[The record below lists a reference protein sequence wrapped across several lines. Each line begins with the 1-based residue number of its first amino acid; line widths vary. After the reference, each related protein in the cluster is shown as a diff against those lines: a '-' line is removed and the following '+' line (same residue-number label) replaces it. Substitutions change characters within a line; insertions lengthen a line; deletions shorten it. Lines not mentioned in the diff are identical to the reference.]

1 MNISLIE
8 KDLWEAADDLRAN
21 SKLTATEY
29 AQPILGIIF
38 LSHATSRF
46 YSLKKELLQDSQVA
60 SYQKLVDLKHMTSDD
75 FEKQLEIA
83 FKAKSALYL
92 NPEQRFDYLANLST
106 GHNLGAEL
114 DAIMESI
121 ETQNP
126 ILKGVL
132 PKTYQHF
139 EEDLL
144 ERVVRIFN
152 RDTLLNAE
160 GDVFGKIYEYF
171 LNKFA
176 QSGAQEGGEF
186 FTPPSLVRTIVNFIE
201 PDHGLVI
208 DPAVGSAGMFIQT
221 THFQEQNNTHNP
233 IQFVGQE
240 KTENNQKLAIMNMV
254 LHGLDASNIVE
265 GNSFYSALPDYIGQ
279 CDFVMANPPFNVDAV
294 DASKCKNEVYAVP
307 QQEEGQPEPTALEIA
322 QAAIAEKKRLPFGL
336 PGVTSKS
343 GGKRN
348 DGNDAKN
355 EQVSNA
361 NSLWI
366 QYFYSYLNETG
377 RAGFVMPSSASDA
390 GGRDK
395 EIRQKLVETGHVDI
409 MVSIGPKFFYTR
421 SLPCALWFFDKSKP
435 ESRKDKVLM
444 LDARNV
450 FTVVSAKSHIF
461 SESQLEALNAIV
473 WLYREEHDKYQ
484 NLLRRYINSMLET
497 IEQMP
502 VVYKD
507 YLRSS
512 KSVVDYVA
520 KFATTTSIDVLNK
533 LSKKEQE
540 SEDKPTP
547 ITAEQLVSL
556 KSSALKAQQSLASE
570 LDENAKITLLE
581 ALPSVADL
589 RQQLEDAQDHAS
601 IITVFNALQ
610 NVLVQTQGVF
620 NQLSATKAEALGLVA
635 QAESLY
641 AKKDK
646 KQWANK
652 DIAALLNGLNSSA
665 EGEPE
670 TVQDQVQT
678 LEKTLADRIA
688 DVTWLNERFPEGVYA
703 DVAGLCK
710 LASQE
715 YIKNQD
721 YSLTAGRYVGVEE
734 TVFDTADFKETI
746 KVSKQELELLSEKLN
761 NNLEA
766 IFSDLDG
773 LLKLCK

>member
-46 YSLKKELLQDSQVA
+46 YTIKKELLAQPQMA
-60 SYQKLVDLKHMTSDD
+60 AYQKLVDENKMPAEA
-75 FEKQLEIA
+75 FEKQLETA
-83 FKAKSALYL
+83 FKARSALYL
-92 NPEQRFDYLANLST
+92 NPEQRFDYLANLPAD
-106 GHNLGAEL
+106 HNLGVEL
-114 DAIMESI
+114 NAIMESI

-132 PKTYQHF
+132 PQTYQSF

-144 ERVVRIFN
+144 ERVIRIFN

-201 PDHGLVI
+201 PDHGLVL

-221 THFQEQNNTHNP
+221 THFQEQHDTHNSM
-233 IQFVGQE
+233 QFVGQE

-254 LHGLDASNIVE
+254 LHGLDASNITE

-294 DASKCKNEVYAVP
+294 DASKCKSDVYTV
-307 QQEEGQPEPTALEIA
+307 QQHPGQPEPTALEIA
-322 QAAIAEKKRLPFGL
+322 KAAIAEKKRLPFGL

-343 GGKRN
+343 GGKRG

-450 FTVVSAKSHIF
+450 HTVVSAKSHIF

-484 NLLRRYINSMLET
+484 NLLRGYLNTMIDT

-502 VVYKD
+502 NSYID
-507 YLRSS
+507 YL
-512 KSVVDYVA
+512 KSAKAVVDYVA
-520 KFATTTSIDVLNK
+520 NFVQHTSIDVLNK
-533 LSKKEQE
+533 LTKKEQE
-540 SEDKPTP
+540 AEDKPTP
-547 ITAEQLVSL
+547 ITAEQLV
-556 KSSALKAQQSLASE
+556 KFKADVLNRHKTLVSE
-570 LDENAKITLLE
+570 LEEGATIE
-581 ALPSVADL
+581 ALESLPQVSLL
-589 RQQLEDAQDHAS
+589 RSQLEVAQNHTS
-601 IITVFNALQ
+601 IIAVFNTLQ
-610 NVLVQTQGVF
+610 NSLDKTQAVF
-620 NQLSATKAEALGLVA
+620 DKLSRVKSEAVA
-635 QAESLY
+635 FVTQAENLY

-646 KQWANK
+646 KCWANK
-652 DIAALLNGLNSSA
+652 DVTALLNGLNISL
-665 EGEPE
+665 EGESE
-670 TVQDQVQT
+670 TVQDQVLN
-678 LEKTLADRIA
+678 LEKTLVDRIA
-688 DVTWLNERFPEGVYA
+688 GLIWLNERFPEGVYA

-715 YIKNQD
+715 DIKAQD
-721 YSLTAGRYVGVEE
+721 YSLTAGRYVGVAKSNESLE
-734 TVFDTADFKETI
+734 DFKI
-746 KVSKQELELLSEKLN
+746 KVESLHNDLQELFIKNKQLEQHILQSVGELFK
-761 NNLEA
+761 
-766 IFSDLDG
+766 
-773 LLKLCK
+773 

>member
-46 YSLKKELLQDSQVA
+46 YSLKTELLQDHQMA
-60 SYQKLVDLKHMTSDD
+60 SYQKLVDENKMPVEA

-83 FKAKSALYL
+83 FKARSALYL
-92 NPEQRFDYLANLST
+92 NPEQRFDYLASLPT
-106 GHNLGAEL
+106 DHNLGAEL
-114 DAIMESI
+114 DTIMESI
-121 ETQNP
+121 ETQNS

-160 GDVFGKIYEYF
+160 GDIFGKIYEYF

-186 FTPPSLVRTIVNFIE
+186 FTPPSLVRTIVNFIA

-240 KTENNQKLAIMNMV
+240 KTGNNQKLAIMNMV
-254 LHGLDASNIVE
+254 VHGLDASNIVG

-294 DASKCKNEVYAVP
+294 DASKCKTDVYIVP
-307 QQEEGQPEPTALEIA
+307 QLEEGKPDPTALEIA
-322 QAAIAEKKRLPFGL
+322 QAAITQKKRLPFGL

-343 GGKRN
+343 GSKRN

-435 ESRKDKVLM
+435 EIRKDKVLM

-450 FTVVSAKSHIF
+450 FTVVSAKSHVF

-484 NLLRRYINSMLET
+484 NLLRRYIKNMLAT
-497 IEQMP
+497 IQQIP
-502 VVYKD
+502 TVYKD
-507 YLRSS
+507 YLSSS
-512 KSVVDYVA
+512 KTVVDYVA
-520 KFATTTSIDVLNK
+520 QFATNTSIDVLNK

-540 SEDKPTP
+540 SEDKLTP
-547 ITAEQLVSL
+547 VTAEQLASL
-556 KSSALKAQQSLASE
+556 KAFALKAQQDLALE
-570 LDENAKITLLE
+570 LAENTKIALLE

-589 RQQLEDAQDHAS
+589 HQQLKNAQDHTA
-601 IITVFNALQ
+601 IIAVFTSLQKALH
-610 NVLVQTQGVF
+610 QTQAVF
-620 NQLSATKAEALGLVA
+620 DRLSTIKSEALALVT

-652 DIAALLNGLNSSA
+652 DIAALFNDLNTSA
-665 EGEPE
+665 EGKSE
-670 TVQDQVQT
+670 TVQDKVQV
-678 LEKTLADRIA
+678 LEKTLANRTA
-688 DVTWLNERFPEGVYA
+688 DMTWLNERFPEGVYA

-715 YIKNQD
+715 DIKDQD
-721 YSLTAGRYVGVEE
+721 YSLTAGRYVGIEQNSINTKDFHEFLRSALANLEE
-734 TVFDTADFKETI
+734 LANKSKLLESSIQNNI
-746 KVSKQELELLSEKLN
+746 KELL
-761 NNLEA
+761 A
-766 IFSDLDG
+766 
-773 LLKLCK
+773 

>member
-1 MNISLIE
+1 M
-8 KDLWEAADDLRAN
+8 
-21 SKLTATEY
+21 
-29 AQPILGIIF
+29 
-38 LSHATSRF
+38 
-46 YSLKKELLQDSQVA
+46 
-60 SYQKLVDLKHMTSDD
+60 
-75 FEKQLEIA
+75 
-83 FKAKSALYL
+83 
-92 NPEQRFDYLANLST
+92 
-106 GHNLGAEL
+106 
-114 DAIMESI
+114 
-121 ETQNP
+121 
-126 ILKGVL
+126 
-132 PKTYQHF
+132 
-139 EEDLL
+139 
-144 ERVVRIFN
+144 
-152 RDTLLNAE
+152 
-160 GDVFGKIYEYF
+160 
-171 LNKFA
+171 
-176 QSGAQEGGEF
+176 
-186 FTPPSLVRTIVNFIE
+186 
-201 PDHGLVI
+201 I

-233 IQFVGQE
+233 MQFVGQE

-254 LHGLDASNIVE
+254 VHGLDASNIVE

-294 DASKCKNEVYAVP
+294 DASKCKNDVYVVP
-307 QQEEGQPEPTALEIA
+307 QQEEGKPEPTALEIA
-322 QAAIAEKKRLPFGL
+322 QAAIAQKKRLPFGL

-473 WLYREEHDKYQ
+473 WLYREEHGKYH
-484 NLLRRYINSMLET
+484 NLLRRYINNMLET

-502 VVYKD
+502 AVYKD
-507 YLRSS
+507 YLSSS
-512 KSVVDYVA
+512 KTVVDYVA
-520 KFATTTSIDVLNK
+520 KFATNTSIDVLNK

-547 ITAEQLVSL
+547 ITAEQLASL
-556 KSSALKAQQSLASE
+556 KTSALKAQQGLALE
-570 LDENAKITLLE
+570 LAENAKIALLE

-589 RQQLEDAQDHAS
+589 GQQLEDAQDHAS

-610 NVLVQTQGVF
+610 NALDQTQAVF
-620 NQLSATKAEALGLVA
+620 DRLSATKSEALALVA

-652 DIAALLNGLNSSA
+652 DIAALLNALNASA

-670 TVQDQVQT
+670 TVQDQVQA

-710 LASQE
+710 LASQDE
-715 YIKNQD
+715 IKEQD
-721 YSLTAGRYVGVEE
+721 YSLTAGRYVGIEQSAIN
-734 TVFDTADFKETI
+734 TKDFNEFLNSSL
-746 KVSKQELELLSEKLN
+746 VCLEDLSKKSELLESRIQNSIKE
-761 NNLEA
+761 
-766 IFSDLDG
+766 
-773 LLKLCK
+773 LLA

>member
-46 YSLKKELLQDSQVA
+46 YSLKKELLLDHRMA
-60 SYQKLVDLKHMTSDD
+60 SYQKLVDENKMPIEA

-83 FKAKSALYL
+83 FKARSALYL
-92 NPEQRFDYLANLST
+92 NPEQRFDYLANLPT
-106 GHNLGAEL
+106 GHNLGAAL

-233 IQFVGQE
+233 MQFVGQE

-254 LHGLDASNIVE
+254 VHGLDASNIAE
-265 GNSFYSALPDYIGQ
+265 GNSFYSALHDYIGQ

-294 DASKCKNEVYAVP
+294 DASKCKNDVYVVP
-307 QQEEGQPEPTALEIA
+307 EQEEGKPEPTALEIA
-322 QAAIAEKKRLPFGL
+322 QAAIAQKKRLPFGL

-366 QYFYSYLNETG
+366 QYFYSYLNESG

-435 ESRKDKVLM
+435 EGRKDKVLM

-450 FTVVSAKSHIF
+450 FTMVSAKSHIF

-484 NLLRRYINSMLET
+484 NLLRRYIKNMLET
-497 IEQMP
+497 IKQML

-507 YLRSS
+507 YLSSS
-512 KSVVDYVA
+512 KTIVDYVA
-520 KFATTTSIDVLNK
+520 KFATNTSIDVLNK

-547 ITAEQLVSL
+547 ITAEQLASL
-556 KSSALKAQQSLASE
+556 KASALKVQQVLASE
-570 LDENAKITLLE
+570 LAEDAKIVLLE
-581 ALPSVADL
+581 ELPSVAEL
-589 RQQLEDAQDHAS
+589 RQKLEDAQDHAS

-610 NVLVQTQGVF
+610 NALSQTQAVF
-620 NQLSATKAEALGLVA
+620 DQLSSTKAEALGLVA
-635 QAESLY
+635 LAESLY

-652 DIAALLNGLNSSA
+652 DIAALLNGLNASA

-678 LEKTLADRIA
+678 LQKTLADRIA

-710 LASQE
+710 LASQDE
-715 YIKNQD
+715 IKEQD
-721 YSLTAGRYVGVEE
+721 YSLTAGRYVGVAKNNESLE
-734 TVFDTADFKETI
+734 DFKA
-746 KVSKQELELLSEKLN
+746 KVEGLNTELQELFAKN
-761 NNLEA
+761 KQLEQHVLYSVGA
-766 IFSDLDG
+766 LFQ
-773 LLKLCK
+773 

>member
-1 MNISLIE
+1 MSCTEE

-60 SYQKLVDLKHMTSDD
+60 SYQKLVDEHKMPAEA

-83 FKAKSALYL
+83 FKARSALYL
-92 NPEQRFDYLANLST
+92 NPEQRFDYLANLPT

-144 ERVVRIFN
+144 ERVFRIFN

-233 IQFVGQE
+233 MQFVGQE

-484 NLLRRYINSMLET
+484 NLLRCYINNMLET

-507 YLRSS
+507 YLSSS
-512 KSVVDYVA
+512 KTVVDYVA
-520 KFATTTSIDVLNK
+520 KFATNTSLNILNK

-540 SEDKPTP
+540 FEDKPMP
-547 ITAEQLVSL
+547 VTAEQLASL
-556 KSSALKAQQSLASE
+556 KASALKMQKGLALESA
-570 LDENAKITLLE
+570 ENPKITLLE
-581 ALPSVADL
+581 ALPCVADL
-589 RQQLEDAQDHAS
+589 RQKLEDAQDHAA
-601 IITVFNALQ
+601 IMAVFMSFQ
-610 NVLVQTQGVF
+610 NTLGQTQAVF
-620 NQLSATKAEALGLVA
+620 DQLSATKSEALALVA

-652 DIAALLNGLNSSA
+652 EITALLNSLNTSA

-670 TVQDQVQT
+670 TVQDKVQV

-688 DVTWLNERFPEGVYA
+688 DITWLNERFPEGVYA

-710 LASQE
+710 LVSQE
-715 YIKNQD
+715 DIKDQD
-721 YSLTAGRYVGVEE
+721 YSLTPGRYVGIEE
-734 TVFDTADFKETI
+734 NNGEDGFCLDSVLSETI
-746 KVSKQELELLSEKLN
+746 NSLKALISVNEKNQKSLFAMLEKLQ
-761 NNLEA
+761 
-766 IFSDLDG
+766 
-773 LLKLCK
+773 

>member
-1 MNISLIE
+1 M
-8 KDLWEAADDLRAN
+8 
-21 SKLTATEY
+21 
-29 AQPILGIIF
+29 
-38 LSHATSRF
+38 
-46 YSLKKELLQDSQVA
+46 
-60 SYQKLVDLKHMTSDD
+60 
-75 FEKQLEIA
+75 
-83 FKAKSALYL
+83 
-92 NPEQRFDYLANLST
+92 
-106 GHNLGAEL
+106 
-114 DAIMESI
+114 
-121 ETQNP
+121 
-126 ILKGVL
+126 
-132 PKTYQHF
+132 
-139 EEDLL
+139 
-144 ERVVRIFN
+144 
-152 RDTLLNAE
+152 
-160 GDVFGKIYEYF
+160 
-171 LNKFA
+171 
-176 QSGAQEGGEF
+176 
-186 FTPPSLVRTIVNFIE
+186 
-201 PDHGLVI
+201 
-208 DPAVGSAGMFIQT
+208 
-221 THFQEQNNTHNP
+221 
-233 IQFVGQE
+233 
-240 KTENNQKLAIMNMV
+240 
-254 LHGLDASNIVE
+254 
-265 GNSFYSALPDYIGQ
+265 
-279 CDFVMANPPFNVDAV
+279 DAV
-294 DASKCKNEVYAVP
+294 DASKCKNDVYVVP
-307 QQEEGQPEPTALEIA
+307 QQEEGKPKRTVLEIA

-355 EQVSNA
+355 EQISNA

-366 QYFYSYLNETG
+366 QYFYSYLNESG

-484 NLLRRYINSMLET
+484 NLLRRYITNMLET

-507 YLRSS
+507 YLSSS
-512 KSVVDYVA
+512 KTVVDYVA
-520 KFATTTSIDVLNK
+520 KFATNTSIDVLNK

-540 SEDKPTP
+540 SEYKPTP
-547 ITAEQLVSL
+547 IIAEQLASL
-556 KSSALKAQQSLASE
+556 KASALKVQQGLASE
-570 LDENAKITLLE
+570 LAENAKIALLE
-581 ALPSVADL
+581 ALPSAADL

-610 NVLVQTQGVF
+610 NALSQTQAVF
-620 NQLSATKAEALGLVA
+620 DQLSATKSEALALVA

-641 AKKDK
+641 AKNDK
-646 KQWANK
+646 KHWGKNK
-652 DIAALLNGLNSSA
+652 DIAALLNGLNTSA

-678 LEKTLADRIA
+678 LEKALADRIT

-715 YIKNQD
+715 DIKDQD
-721 YSLTAGRYVGVEE
+721 YSLTPGRYVGVEE
-734 TVFDTADFKETI
+734 INSVNENVAEQ
-746 KVSKQELELLSEKLN
+746 VLGLLAEIDKLN
-761 NNLEA
+761 DVSQLLHNKLALNLKEL
-766 IFSDLDG
+766 F
-773 LLKLCK
+773 

>member
-46 YSLKKELLQDSQVA
+46 YSLKKELLQDHQMA
-60 SYQKLVDLKHMTSDD
+60 SYQKLVDENKMPAEA

-83 FKAKSALYL
+83 FKARSALYL
-92 NPEQRFDYLANLST
+92 NAEQRFDYLANLPT

-233 IQFVGQE
+233 MQFVGQE

-254 LHGLDASNIVE
+254 VHGLDASNIVE
-265 GNSFYSALPDYIGQ
+265 GNSFYSALHDYIGQ

-294 DASKCKNEVYAVP
+294 DASKCKNDVYVVP
-307 QQEEGQPEPTALEIA
+307 QQEEGKPEPTALEIA
-322 QAAIAEKKRLPFGL
+322 QAAIAQKKRLPFGL

-484 NLLRRYINSMLET
+484 NLLRRYINNMLET

-507 YLRSS
+507 YLSSS
-512 KSVVDYVA
+512 KTIVDYVA
-520 KFATTTSIDVLNK
+520 KFATNTSIDVLNK
-533 LSKKEQE
+533 LSKKEQD
-540 SEDKPTP
+540 SEDKPTL
-547 ITAEQLVSL
+547 ITAEQLASL
-556 KSSALKAQQSLASE
+556 KTSALKAQQGLALE
-570 LDENAKITLLE
+570 LAENAKIALLE
-581 ALPSVADL
+581 ALPSIDDL
-589 RQQLEDAQDHAS
+589 RQQLEDAQDHAA
-601 IITVFNALQ
+601 IIAVFTSLQ
-610 NVLVQTQGVF
+610 NALVQTQAVF
-620 NQLSATKAEALGLVA
+620 DRLSATKSEALALVA

-652 DIAALLNGLNSSA
+652 DIAALLNSLNTSA

-670 TVQDQVQT
+670 TVQDQVQV

-688 DVTWLNERFPEGVYA
+688 DINWLNDRFPEGVYA

-710 LASQE
+710 LALQDE
-715 YIKNQD
+715 IKEQD
-721 YSLTAGRYVGVEE
+721 YSLTAGRYVGIEQSSIN
-734 TVFDTADFKETI
+734 TKDFNEFLNSTL
-746 KVSKQELELLSEKLN
+746 VCLENLSKKSELLESRIQNSIKE
-761 NNLEA
+761 
-766 IFSDLDG
+766 
-773 LLKLCK
+773 LLV

>member
-46 YSLKKELLQDSQVA
+46 YSLKTELLQDHQMA
-60 SYQKLVDLKHMTSDD
+60 SYQKLVDENKMPVEA

-83 FKAKSALYL
+83 FKARSALYL
-92 NPEQRFDYLANLST
+92 NPEQRFDYLASLPT
-106 GHNLGAEL
+106 DHNLGAEL
-114 DAIMESI
+114 DTIMESI
-121 ETQNP
+121 ETQNS

-160 GDVFGKIYEYF
+160 GDIFGKIYEYF

-186 FTPPSLVRTIVNFIE
+186 FTPPSLVRTIVNFIA

-240 KTENNQKLAIMNMV
+240 KTGNNQKLAIMNMV
-254 LHGLDASNIVE
+254 VHGLDASNIVG

-294 DASKCKNEVYAVP
+294 DASKCKTDVYIVP
-307 QQEEGQPEPTALEIA
+307 QLEEGKPDPTALEIA
-322 QAAIAEKKRLPFGL
+322 QAAITQKKRLPFGL

-343 GGKRN
+343 GSKRN

-435 ESRKDKVLM
+435 EIRKDKVLM

-450 FTVVSAKSHIF
+450 FTVVSAKSHVF

-484 NLLRRYINSMLET
+484 NLLRRYIKNMLAT
-497 IEQMP
+497 IEQIP
-502 VVYKD
+502 TVYKD
-507 YLRSS
+507 YLSSS
-512 KSVVDYVA
+512 KTVVDYVA
-520 KFATTTSIDVLNK
+520 QFATNTSIDVLNK

-540 SEDKPTP
+540 SEDKLTP
-547 ITAEQLVSL
+547 VTAEQLASL
-556 KSSALKAQQSLASE
+556 KAFALKAQQDLALE
-570 LDENAKITLLE
+570 LAENTKIALLE

-589 RQQLEDAQDHAS
+589 HQQLKNAQDHTA
-601 IITVFNALQ
+601 IIAVFTSLQKALH
-610 NVLVQTQGVF
+610 QTQAVF
-620 NQLSATKAEALGLVA
+620 DRLSTIKSEALALVT

-652 DIAALLNGLNSSA
+652 DIAALFNDLNTSA
-665 EGEPE
+665 EGKSE
-670 TVQDQVQT
+670 TVQDKVQV
-678 LEKTLADRIA
+678 LEKTLANRTA
-688 DVTWLNERFPEGVYA
+688 DMTWLNERFPEGVYA

-715 YIKNQD
+715 DIKDQD
-721 YSLTAGRYVGVEE
+721 YSLTAGRYVGIEQNSINTKDFHEFLRSALANLEE
-734 TVFDTADFKETI
+734 LANKSKLLESSIQNNI
-746 KVSKQELELLSEKLN
+746 KELL
-761 NNLEA
+761 A
-766 IFSDLDG
+766 
-773 LLKLCK
+773 

>member
-46 YSLKKELLQDSQVA
+46 YSLKKELLQDHQMA
-60 SYQKLVDLKHMTSDD
+60 SYQKLVDENKMPAEA

-83 FKAKSALYL
+83 FKARSALYL
-92 NPEQRFDYLANLST
+92 NPEQRFDYLANLPA
-106 GHNLGAEL
+106 GHNLGVEL
-114 DAIMESI
+114 NAIMESI

-132 PKTYQHF
+132 PQTYQSF

-144 ERVVRIFN
+144 ERVIRIFN

-201 PDHGLVI
+201 PDHGLVL

-221 THFQEQNNTHNP
+221 THFQEQHNTHNP
-233 IQFVGQE
+233 MQFVGQE

-254 LHGLDASNIVE
+254 VHGLDASNIVE
-265 GNSFYSALPDYIGQ
+265 GNSFYSALPEYIGQ
-279 CDFVMANPPFNVDAV
+279 CDFVMANPPFSVKAV
-294 DASKCKNEVYAVP
+294 DASKCKSDVYVV
-307 QQEEGQPEPTALEIA
+307 QQHPSQPKPTALEIA
-322 QAAIAEKKRLPFGL
+322 QAAVAEKKRLPFGL

-343 GGKRN
+343 GGKRG

-355 EQVSNA
+355 KQISNA

-409 MVSIGPKFFYTR
+409 MVSIGPKFFYTL

-435 ESRKDKVLM
+435 ESRNDKVLM

-450 FTVVSAKSHIF
+450 YTVVSAKSHIF

-484 NLLRRYINSMLET
+484 NLLRGYLNTMIDKV
-497 IEQMP
+497 EQMP
-502 VVYKD
+502 NVYLD
-507 YLRSS
+507 YVKSS
-512 KSVVDYVA
+512 KAVVDYVA
-520 KFATTTSIDVLNK
+520 NFAQHTSIDVLNK
-533 LSKKEQE
+533 LNKKEQE
-540 SEDKPTP
+540 ADDKPTP
-547 ITAEQLVSL
+547 ITAEQLANFKADVLNVHNSL
-556 KSSALKAQQSLASE
+556 VSE
-570 LDENAKITLLE
+570 LVKDAKIEVLE
-581 ALPSVADL
+581 ALPKVSLL
-589 RQQLEDAQDHAS
+589 RSQLEAAQDHAS
-601 IITVFNALQ
+601 MITVFNTIQ
-610 NVLVQTQGVF
+610 NNLDTTQAVF
-620 NQLSATKAEALGLVA
+620 DKLSHIKSEAMAFVA
-635 QAESLY
+635 HAESLY

-646 KQWANK
+646 KRWANK
-652 DIAALLNGLNSSA
+652 DISALLNVLNTSA

-670 TVQDQVQT
+670 TVQDQVQI
-678 LEKTLADRIA
+678 LEKTLADRKA
-688 DVTWLNERFPEGVYA
+688 DIVWLNERFPEGVYT
-703 DVAGLCK
+703 DVTGLCK

-715 YIKNQD
+715 DIKSQD
-721 YSLTAGRYVGVEE
+721 YSLTPGRYVGIEDKTFDE
-734 TVFDTADFKETI
+734 TAFQQVIES
-746 KVSKQELELLSEKLN
+746 SKHQLMALNEKLN
-761 NNLEA
+761 INLKT

-773 LLKLCK
+773 LLKLCN

>member
-1 MNISLIE
+1 
-8 KDLWEAADDLRAN
+8 
-21 SKLTATEY
+21 
-29 AQPILGIIF
+29 
-38 LSHATSRF
+38 
-46 YSLKKELLQDSQVA
+46 
-60 SYQKLVDLKHMTSDD
+60 
-75 FEKQLEIA
+75 
-83 FKAKSALYL
+83 
-92 NPEQRFDYLANLST
+92 
-106 GHNLGAEL
+106 
-114 DAIMESI
+114 
-121 ETQNP
+121 
-126 ILKGVL
+126 
-132 PKTYQHF
+132 
-139 EEDLL
+139 
-144 ERVVRIFN
+144 
-152 RDTLLNAE
+152 
-160 GDVFGKIYEYF
+160 
-171 LNKFA
+171 
-176 QSGAQEGGEF
+176 
-186 FTPPSLVRTIVNFIE
+186 
-201 PDHGLVI
+201 
-208 DPAVGSAGMFIQT
+208 
-221 THFQEQNNTHNP
+221 
-233 IQFVGQE
+233 
-240 KTENNQKLAIMNMV
+240 
-254 LHGLDASNIVE
+254 
-265 GNSFYSALPDYIGQ
+265 
-279 CDFVMANPPFNVDAV
+279 MANPPFNVDAV
-294 DASKCKNEVYAVP
+294 DASKCKNDVYVVP
-307 QQEEGQPEPTALEIA
+307 QQEEGKPEPTALEIA
-322 QAAIAEKKRLPFGL
+322 QAAIAQKKRLPFGL

-473 WLYREEHDKYQ
+473 WLYREEHGKYH
-484 NLLRRYINSMLET
+484 NLLRRYINNMLET

-502 VVYKD
+502 AVYKD
-507 YLRSS
+507 YLSSS
-512 KSVVDYVA
+512 KTVVDYVA
-520 KFATTTSIDVLNK
+520 KFATNTSIDVLNK

-547 ITAEQLVSL
+547 ITAEQLASL
-556 KSSALKAQQSLASE
+556 KTSALKAQQGLALE
-570 LDENAKITLLE
+570 LAENAKIALLE

-589 RQQLEDAQDHAS
+589 GQQLEDAQDHAS

-610 NVLVQTQGVF
+610 NALDQTQAVF
-620 NQLSATKAEALGLVA
+620 DRLSATKSEALALVA

-652 DIAALLNGLNSSA
+652 DIAALLNALNASA

-670 TVQDQVQT
+670 TVQDQVQA

-710 LASQE
+710 LASQDE
-715 YIKNQD
+715 IKEQD
-721 YSLTAGRYVGVEE
+721 YSLTAGRYVGIEQSAIN
-734 TVFDTADFKETI
+734 TKDFNEFLNSSL
-746 KVSKQELELLSEKLN
+746 VCLEDLSKKSELLESRIQNSIKE
-761 NNLEA
+761 
-766 IFSDLDG
+766 
-773 LLKLCK
+773 LLA

>member
-46 YSLKKELLQDSQVA
+46 YTIKKELLKNA
-60 SYQKLVDLKHMTSDD
+60 EMAGYQKLVELGHMESKD
-75 FEKQLEIA
+75 FENHLENA
-83 FKAKSALYL
+83 FKARSALYL
-92 NPEQRFDYLANLST
+92 NPEQRFDYLANLPA
-106 GHNLGAEL
+106 GHNLGVEL
-114 DAIMESI
+114 NAIMESI

-132 PKTYQHF
+132 PQTYQSF

-144 ERVVRIFN
+144 ERVIRIFN

-201 PDHGLVI
+201 PDHGLVL

-221 THFQEQNNTHNP
+221 THFQEQHNTHNSM
-233 IQFVGQE
+233 QFVGQE
-240 KTENNQKLAIMNMV
+240 KTGNNQKLAIMNMV
-254 LHGLDASNIVE
+254 LHGLDASNITE

-294 DASKCKNEVYAVP
+294 DASKCKSDVYTV
-307 QQEEGQPEPTALEIA
+307 QQHPGQPEPTALEIA
-322 QAAIAEKKRLPFGL
+322 KAAIAEKKRLPFGL

-343 GGKRN
+343 GGKRG

-450 FTVVSAKSHIF
+450 YTVVSAKSHIF

-484 NLLRRYINSMLET
+484 NLLGGYLNTMINT
-497 IEQMP
+497 VEQMP
-502 VVYKD
+502 NAYID
-507 YLRSS
+507 YV
-512 KSVVDYVA
+512 KSTKAVVDY
-520 KFATTTSIDVLNK
+520 FANFAQHTSIDVLNK
-533 LSKKEQE
+533 LTKKEQE
-540 SEDKPTP
+540 AEDKPTP
-547 ITAEQLVSL
+547 ITAEQLVKF
-556 KSSALKAQQSLASE
+556 KSDVLSVHKNLAAE
-570 LDENAKITLLE
+570 LVEGAKIEVLEGLPQVSQLRSQLE
-581 ALPSVADL
+581 A
-589 RQQLEDAQDHAS
+589 AQDHAS
-601 IITVFNALQ
+601 IIEVFNTLQ
-610 NVLVQTQGVF
+610 NSLDKTQAVF
-620 NQLSATKAEALGLVA
+620 DKLSSMKLEAVAFVA

-646 KQWANK
+646 KHWANK
-652 DIAALLNGLNSSA
+652 DVSALLSVLNGSA
-665 EGEPE
+665 EGEPD
-670 TVQDQVQT
+670 TVQDQVQI

-688 DVTWLNERFPEGVYA
+688 DMVWLNERFPEGVYA

-710 LASQE
+710 LASQGD
-715 YIKNQD
+715 IKEQD
-721 YSLTAGRYVGVEE
+721 YSLTPGRYVGVEE
-734 TVFDTADFKETI
+734 IDSVNENVAEE
-746 KVSKQELELLSEKLN
+746 VLGLLAEIEKLN
-761 NNLEA
+761 HASQILHNKLTLNLKE
-766 IFSDLDG
+766 LV
-773 LLKLCK
+773 

>member
-46 YSLKKELLQDSQVA
+46 YSLKKELLKDHQMA
-60 SYQKLVDLKHMTSDD
+60 SYQKLVDENKMPAEA

-83 FKAKSALYL
+83 FKARSALYL
-92 NPEQRFDYLANLST
+92 NPEQRFDYLANLPT

-126 ILKGVL
+126 VLKGIL

-221 THFQEQNNTHNP
+221 THFQEQNHTHNQM
-233 IQFVGQE
+233 QFVGQE
-240 KTENNQKLAIMNMV
+240 KTKNNQKLAIMNMV
-254 LHGLDASNIVE
+254 VHGLDASNIVE
-265 GNSFYSALPDYIGQ
+265 GNSFYSALSDYIGQ

-294 DASKCKNEVYAVP
+294 DASKCKNDVYVIP
-307 QQEEGQPEPTALEIA
+307 QHEKGKPEPKALEIV

-366 QYFYSYLNETG
+366 QYFYSYLNESG

-421 SLPCALWFFDKSKP
+421 SLPCALWFFDKSKT

-444 LDARNV
+444 LDARNI

-473 WLYREEHDKYQ
+473 WLYREEHNKYQ
-484 NLLRRYINSMLET
+484 NLLRRYINTMLET
-497 IEQMP
+497 IEQMRA
-502 VVYKD
+502 VYKD

-520 KFATTTSIDVLNK
+520 KFASNTSIDILNK

-540 SEDKPTP
+540 AEDKPTP
-547 ITAEQLVSL
+547 ITTEQLSL
-556 KSSALKAQQSLASE
+556 LKASALKAQQGLDSE
-570 LDENAKITLLE
+570 LVEEEKIALLD
-581 ALPSVADL
+581 ALPNVEKL
-589 RQQLEDAQDHAS
+589 RQKLNDAQDHAA
-601 IITVFNALQ
+601 IIVIFTTLQNTQNQTQAVFNKL
-610 NVLVQTQGVF
+610 NT
-620 NQLSATKAEALGLVA
+620 TKSEALALVA
-635 QAESLY
+635 QADSLY

-646 KQWANK
+646 KRWANK
-652 DIAALLNGLNSSA
+652 EVVALLRDLNTSA

-670 TVQDQVQT
+670 TIQDQVQC
-678 LEKTLADRIA
+678 LEKALVDCIA
-688 DVTWLNERFPEGVYA
+688 NITWLYECFPEGVYA

-715 YIKNQD
+715 DIKAQD
-721 YSLTAGRYVGVEE
+721 YSLTPGRYVGIEEISSINKNVVEE
-734 TVFDTADFKETI
+734 VLRLLVEINELNQSSQILHNKLTLNLKE
-746 KVSKQELELLSEKLN
+746 L
-761 NNLEA
+761 
-766 IFSDLDG
+766 F
-773 LLKLCK
+773 

>member
-46 YSLKKELLQDSQVA
+46 YSLKKELLQDHLMA
-60 SYQKLVDLKHMTSDD
+60 SYQKLVDENKMPAEA

-83 FKAKSALYL
+83 FKARSALYL
-92 NPEQRFDYLANLST
+92 NPEQRFDYLANLPT

-233 IQFVGQE
+233 MQFVGQE

-307 QQEEGQPEPTALEIA
+307 QQEEGKPEPTALEIA

-366 QYFYSYLNETG
+366 QYFYSYLNQTG

-484 NLLRRYINSMLET
+484 NLLRRYITNMLET

-502 VVYKD
+502 LVYKG
-507 YLRSS
+507 YLSSS
-512 KSVVDYVA
+512 KTVVDYVA
-520 KFATTTSIDVLNK
+520 KFATNTSIDVLNK

-547 ITAEQLVSL
+547 VTAEQLASL
-556 KSSALKAQQSLASE
+556 KASALKAQQDLALE
-570 LDENAKITLLE
+570 LAENAKIALLE
-581 ALPSVADL
+581 ALPSAADV
-589 RQQLEDAQDHAS
+589 RQQLEDAQDHAA
-601 IITVFNALQ
+601 IIAVFTSLQNALG
-610 NVLVQTQGVF
+610 QTQAVF
-620 NQLSATKAEALGLVA
+620 DRLSATKSEALALVA

-652 DIAALLNGLNSSA
+652 DIAVLLNGLNASA
-665 EGEPE
+665 EGQPE
-670 TVQDQVQT
+670 TVQDQVQS

-688 DVTWLNERFPEGVYA
+688 DMTWLNERFPEGVYA

-715 YIKNQD
+715 DLKDQD
-721 YSLTAGRYVGVEE
+721 YSLTPGRYVGVEE
-734 TVFDTADFKETI
+734 IQYDDDNLKEYVI
-746 KVSKQELELLSEKLN
+746 KALDELQELEMQAAKLHHKIN
-761 NNLEA
+761 T
-766 IFSDLDG
+766 S
-773 LLKLCK
+773 LKELFK

>member
-1 MNISLIE
+1 M
-8 KDLWEAADDLRAN
+8 
-21 SKLTATEY
+21 
-29 AQPILGIIF
+29 
-38 LSHATSRF
+38 
-46 YSLKKELLQDSQVA
+46 
-60 SYQKLVDLKHMTSDD
+60 
-75 FEKQLEIA
+75 
-83 FKAKSALYL
+83 
-92 NPEQRFDYLANLST
+92 
-106 GHNLGAEL
+106 GAEL

-144 ERVVRIFN
+144 ERVFRIFN

-233 IQFVGQE
+233 MQFVGQE

-484 NLLRRYINSMLET
+484 NLLRCYINNMLET

-507 YLRSS
+507 YLSSS
-512 KSVVDYVA
+512 KTVVDYVA
-520 KFATTTSIDVLNK
+520 KFATNTSLNILNK

-540 SEDKPTP
+540 FEDKPMP
-547 ITAEQLVSL
+547 VTAEQLASL
-556 KSSALKAQQSLASE
+556 KASALKMQKGLALESA
-570 LDENAKITLLE
+570 ENPKITLLE
-581 ALPSVADL
+581 ALPCVADL
-589 RQQLEDAQDHAS
+589 RQKLEDAQDHAA
-601 IITVFNALQ
+601 IMAVFMSFQ
-610 NVLVQTQGVF
+610 NTLGQTQAVF
-620 NQLSATKAEALGLVA
+620 DQLSATKSEALALVA

-652 DIAALLNGLNSSA
+652 EITALLNSLNTSA

-670 TVQDQVQT
+670 TVQDKVQV

-688 DVTWLNERFPEGVYA
+688 DITWLNERFPEGVYA

-710 LASQE
+710 LVSQE
-715 YIKNQD
+715 DIKDQD
-721 YSLTAGRYVGVEE
+721 YSLTPGRYVGIEE
-734 TVFDTADFKETI
+734 NNGEDGFCLDSVLSETI
-746 KVSKQELELLSEKLN
+746 NSLKALISVNEKNQKSLFAMLEKLQ
-761 NNLEA
+761 
-766 IFSDLDG
+766 
-773 LLKLCK
+773 

>member
-46 YSLKKELLQDSQVA
+46 YSLKKELLRDHQMA
-60 SYQKLVDLKHMTSDD
+60 SYQKLVYEKKMSAES
-75 FEKQLEIA
+75 FEKQLEIS
-83 FKAKSALYL
+83 FKARSALYL
-92 NPEQRFDYLANLST
+92 NPEQCFDYLANLPT

-114 DAIMESI
+114 DSIMESI

-126 ILKGVL
+126 VLKGIL

-139 EEDLL
+139 EEELL
-144 ERVVRIFN
+144 ERVIRIFN
-152 RDTLLNAE
+152 RDTLISAE

-233 IQFVGQE
+233 MQFVGQE

-254 LHGLDASNIVE
+254 VHGLDASNIME
-265 GNSFYSALPDYIGQ
+265 GNSFYSALPDYIGK

-294 DASKCKNEVYAVP
+294 DASKCKNDMYVVP
-307 QQEEGQPEPTALEIA
+307 QQEEGKPEPTALEIA
-322 QAAIAEKKRLPFGL
+322 QAAIAEKKRLCFGL

-395 EIRQKLVETGHVDI
+395 EIRKKLVETGHVDI

-421 SLPCALWFFDKSKP
+421 SLPCALWFFDKSKT

-473 WLYREEHDKYQ
+473 WLYREEHDKYK
-484 NLLRRYINSMLET
+484 NLLRRYISTIIET
-497 IEQMP
+497 IEQIP
-502 VVYKD
+502 TVYKD
-507 YLRSS
+507 YLSSS

-520 KFATTTSIDVLNK
+520 KFATNTSIDILNK

-540 SEDKPTP
+540 AEDKPTAI
-547 ITAEQLVSL
+547 ITEQLSL
-556 KSSALKAQQSLASE
+556 LKASALKAQQGLASE
-570 LDENAKITLLE
+570 MVENATIKLLD
-581 ALPSVADL
+581 ALPSFKDL
-589 RQQLEDAQDHAS
+589 RQKLEDAENHAD
-601 IITVFNALQ
+601 IIAVFTTLQNALR
-610 NVLVQTQGVF
+610 QTQAIF
-620 NQLSATKAEALGLVA
+620 DQLSATKSEALALVA
-635 QAESLY
+635 KAESLY

-646 KQWANK
+646 KQWVNK
-652 DIAALLNGLNSSA
+652 DINALLNVLNTSV

-670 TVQDQVQT
+670 TLQDQVHN
-678 LEKTLADRIA
+678 LEKTLTDRIA
-688 DVTWLNERFPEGVYA
+688 DITWLNERFPEGTYA

-710 LASQE
+710 LASQDD
-715 YIKNQD
+715 IKAQD
-721 YSLTAGRYVGVEE
+721 YSLTAGRYVGVAKNNVSLE
-734 TVFDTADFKETI
+734 DFKI
-746 KVSKQELELLSEKLN
+746 KVESLHTELQELFAKNKRLEQHILQSVGELFK
-761 NNLEA
+761 
-766 IFSDLDG
+766 
-773 LLKLCK
+773 

>member
-46 YSLKKELLQDSQVA
+46 YSLKKELLQDHQMA
-60 SYQKLVDLKHMTSDD
+60 SYQKLVDENKMPAEA

-83 FKAKSALYL
+83 FKARSALYL
-92 NPEQRFDYLANLST
+92 NPEQRFDYLANLPK

-221 THFQEQNNTHNP
+221 THFQEQHN
-233 IQFVGQE
+233 IHNSMQFVGQE

-294 DASKCKNEVYAVP
+294 DASKCKNDVYVVP
-307 QQEEGQPEPTALEIA
+307 QQEEGKPKRTVLEIA

-355 EQVSNA
+355 EQISNA

-366 QYFYSYLNETG
+366 QYFYSYLNESG

-473 WLYREEHDKYQ
+473 WLYRDSVHDKFHRTLILSGFC
-484 NLLRRYINSMLET
+484 LLKI
-497 IEQMP
+497 
-502 VVYKD
+502 
-507 YLRSS
+507 
-512 KSVVDYVA
+512 
-520 KFATTTSIDVLNK
+520 
-533 LSKKEQE
+533 
-540 SEDKPTP
+540 
-547 ITAEQLVSL
+547 
-556 KSSALKAQQSLASE
+556 
-570 LDENAKITLLE
+570 AKI
-581 ALPSVADL
+581 S
-589 RQQLEDAQDHAS
+589 
-601 IITVFNALQ
+601 
-610 NVLVQTQGVF
+610 
-620 NQLSATKAEALGLVA
+620 
-635 QAESLY
+635 
-641 AKKDK
+641 
-646 KQWANK
+646 
-652 DIAALLNGLNSSA
+652 LNSSF
-665 EGEPE
+665 
-670 TVQDQVQT
+670 
-678 LEKTLADRIA
+678 
-688 DVTWLNERFPEGVYA
+688 FP
-703 DVAGLCK
+703 K
-710 LASQE
+710 P
-715 YIKNQD
+715 IK
-721 YSLTAGRYVGVEE
+721 R
-734 TVFDTADFKETI
+734 
-746 KVSKQELELLSEKLN
+746 
-761 NNLEA
+761 
-766 IFSDLDG
+766 
-773 LLKLCK
+773 

>member
-46 YSLKKELLQDSQVA
+46 YSLKKELLQDHQMA
-60 SYQKLVDLKHMTSDD
+60 SYQKLVDENKMPAEA

-83 FKAKSALYL
+83 FKARSALYL
-92 NPEQRFDYLANLST
+92 NPEQRFDYLANLPT

-233 IQFVGQE
+233 MQFVGQE

-254 LHGLDASNIVE
+254 VHGLDASNIVE

-294 DASKCKNEVYAVP
+294 DASKCKNDVYVVP
-307 QQEEGQPEPTALEIA
+307 QQQEGTSEPTALEIA
-322 QAAIAEKKRLPFGL
+322 QAAIAQKKRLPFGL

-484 NLLRRYINSMLET
+484 NLLRRYISNMLET

-507 YLRSS
+507 YLSSS
-512 KSVVDYVA
+512 KTVVDYVA
-520 KFATTTSIDVLNK
+520 KFATNTSIDVLNK

-547 ITAEQLVSL
+547 VTAEQLVSL
-556 KSSALKAQQSLASE
+556 KASALKAQQGLALE
-570 LDENAKITLLE
+570 LAENTMIALLE

-589 RQQLEDAQDHAS
+589 RQQLEDAQDHSAIIAVFAS
-601 IITVFNALQ
+601 LQNALGQ
-610 NVLVQTQGVF
+610 IQAVF
-620 NQLSATKAEALGLVA
+620 DRLSATKSEALALVA

-652 DIAALLNGLNSSA
+652 DIAALLNGLNISA

-670 TVQDQVQT
+670 TVQDQVQV
-678 LEKTLADRIA
+678 LEKILADRIA

-715 YIKNQD
+715 DIKAQD
-721 YSLTAGRYVGVEE
+721 YSLTAGRYVGIEQSSIN
-734 TVFDTADFKETI
+734 TKDFNEFLNSTLI
-746 KVSKQELELLSEKLN
+746 CLEDLSKKSELLESRIQNSIKE
-761 NNLEA
+761 
-766 IFSDLDG
+766 
-773 LLKLCK
+773 LLA

>member
-1 MNISLIE
+1 M
-8 KDLWEAADDLRAN
+8 
-21 SKLTATEY
+21 
-29 AQPILGIIF
+29 
-38 LSHATSRF
+38 
-46 YSLKKELLQDSQVA
+46 LQDHQMA
-60 SYQKLVDLKHMTSDD
+60 SYQKLVDENKMPAEA

-83 FKAKSALYL
+83 FKARSALYL
-92 NPEQRFDYLANLST
+92 NPEQRFDYLANLPK

-152 RDTLLNAE
+152 RDTSLNAE

-221 THFQEQNNTHNP
+221 THFQEQHN
-233 IQFVGQE
+233 IHNSMQFVGQE

-294 DASKCKNEVYAVP
+294 DASKCKNDVYVVP
-307 QQEEGQPEPTALEIA
+307 QQEEGKPKRTVLEIA

-355 EQVSNA
+355 EQISNA

-366 QYFYSYLNETG
+366 QYFYSYLNESG

-484 NLLRRYINSMLET
+484 NLLRRYITNMLET

-507 YLRSS
+507 YLSSS
-512 KSVVDYVA
+512 KTVVDYVA
-520 KFATTTSIDVLNK
+520 KFATNTSIDVLNK

-547 ITAEQLVSL
+547 ITAEQLASL
-556 KSSALKAQQSLASE
+556 KASALKVQQVLASE
-570 LDENAKITLLE
+570 LAENAKITLLE

-589 RQQLEDAQDHAS
+589 RQQLEDAQDHAA
-601 IITVFNALQ
+601 IIAIFTRLQNAL
-610 NVLVQTQGVF
+610 NQTQAVF
-620 NQLSATKAEALGLVA
+620 DQLISTKSEALALVA

-652 DIAALLNGLNSSA
+652 DVAALLNGLNASA

-670 TVQDQVQT
+670 TVQDKVQV
-678 LEKTLADRIA
+678 LEKTLAERIA
-688 DVTWLNERFPEGVYA
+688 DMTWLNERFPDGVYT

-715 YIKNQD
+715 DIKAQD

-734 TVFDTADFKETI
+734 KVFDTTDFKETI
-746 KVSKQELELLSEKLN
+746 KVSKQELEMLSEKLN
-761 NNLEA
+761 SNLEA

>member
-46 YSLKKELLQDSQVA
+46 YSLKKELLQDHQMA
-60 SYQKLVDLKHMTSDD
+60 SYQKLVDENKMPVEA

-83 FKAKSALYL
+83 FKARSALYL
-92 NPEQRFDYLANLST
+92 NPEQRFDYLANLPT

-152 RDTLLNAE
+152 RDTLLNTE

-233 IQFVGQE
+233 MQFVGQE

-254 LHGLDASNIVE
+254 VHGLDASNIVE
-265 GNSFYSALPDYIGQ
+265 GNSFYSALHDYIGQ

-294 DASKCKNEVYAVP
+294 DASKCKNDVYVVP

-348 DGNDAKN
+348 DGNDGKN

-366 QYFYSYLNETG
+366 QYFYSYLNQTG

-461 SESQLEALNAIV
+461 SESQLEALNVIV

-484 NLLRRYINSMLET
+484 NLLRRSINKMLET

-507 YLRSS
+507 YLSSS
-512 KSVVDYVA
+512 KTVVDYVA
-520 KFATTTSIDVLNK
+520 KFATNTSIDVLNK

-547 ITAEQLVSL
+547 VTAEQLASL
-556 KSSALKAQQSLASE
+556 KASALKAQQSLASE
-570 LDENAKITLLE
+570 LAEDAKIALLE

-589 RQQLEDAQDHAS
+589 RQKLEDAQDHAS
-601 IITVFNALQ
+601 IITIFNALK
-610 NVLVQTQGVF
+610 NALGQTQAVF
-620 NQLSATKAEALGLVA
+620 DQLSSTKAEALALVA
-635 QAESLY
+635 HAESLY
-641 AKKDK
+641 TKKDK

-652 DIAALLNGLNSSA
+652 DIAVLLNGLNASA

-678 LEKTLADRIA
+678 LEKILADRIA

-715 YIKNQD
+715 DIKAQD
-721 YSLTAGRYVGVEE
+721 YSLTAGRYVGIEQSSIN
-734 TVFDTADFKETI
+734 TKDFNEFLNSTLI
-746 KVSKQELELLSEKLN
+746 CLEDLSKKSELLESRIQNSIKE
-761 NNLEA
+761 
-766 IFSDLDG
+766 
-773 LLKLCK
+773 LLA

>member
-46 YSLKKELLQDSQVA
+46 YSIKKELLTQPQMA
-60 SYQKLVDLKHMTSDD
+60 AYQKLVDENKMPADA
-75 FEKQLEIA
+75 FEKQLETA
-83 FKAKSALYL
+83 FKARSALYL
-92 NPEQRFDYLANLST
+92 NPEQRFDYLANLPA
-106 GHNLGAEL
+106 GHNLGVEL
-114 DAIMESI
+114 NAIMESI
-121 ETQNP
+121 EAQNP

-132 PKTYQHF
+132 PQTYQSF

-144 ERVVRIFN
+144 ERVIRIFN

-201 PDHGLVI
+201 PDHGLVL

-221 THFQEQNNTHNP
+221 THFQEQHNTHNP
-233 IQFVGQE
+233 MQFVGQE

-254 LHGLDASNIVE
+254 VHGLDASNITE
-265 GNSFYSALPDYIGQ
+265 GNSFYSALSDYIGQ

-294 DASKCKNEVYAVP
+294 DASKCKPDVYTV
-307 QQEEGQPEPTALEIA
+307 QQHPGQPEPTALEIA
-322 QAAIAEKKRLPFGL
+322 KAAIAEKKRLPFGL

-343 GGKRN
+343 GGKRG

-450 FTVVSAKSHIF
+450 YTVVSAKSHIF

-484 NLLRRYINSMLET
+484 NLLRGYLNTMIDT

-502 VVYKD
+502 KAYID
-507 YLRSS
+507 YV
-512 KSVVDYVA
+512 KSAKAVVDYVA
-520 KFATTTSIDVLNK
+520 NFAQHTSIDVLNK
-533 LSKKEQE
+533 LTKKEQE
-540 SEDKPTP
+540 AEDKPIP
-547 ITAEQLVSL
+547 ITAEQLVKF
-556 KSSALKAQQSLASE
+556 KSDVLNGHKTLVSE
-570 LDENAKITLLE
+570 LVEGATIEVLDGLPQVNLLRSQLE
-581 ALPSVADL
+581 A
-589 RQQLEDAQDHAS
+589 AQDHAS
-601 IITVFNALQ
+601 IIEVFNTLQ
-610 NVLVQTQGVF
+610 NSLDKTQAVF
-620 NQLSATKAEALGLVA
+620 DKLNSMKSEAVAFVA
-635 QAESLY
+635 QADSLY

-646 KQWANK
+646 KHWANK
-652 DIAALLNGLNSSA
+652 DVSALLNVLNTSA
-665 EGEPE
+665 EGETE
-670 TVQDQVQT
+670 TVQDQVQI
-678 LEKTLADRIA
+678 LEQTLADRIA
-688 DVTWLNERFPEGVYA
+688 DMVWLNERFPGGIYA

-710 LASQE
+710 LASQDDIQE
-715 YIKNQD
+715 QD
-721 YSLTAGRYVGVEE
+721 YSLTAGRYVGFEDVEE
-734 TVFDTADFKETI
+734 DVGNF
-746 KVSKQELELLSEKLN
+746 SEKL
-761 NNLEA
+761 EC
-766 IFSDLDG
+766 FRTSLDS
-773 LLKLCK
+773 LNQKSQALMEKISTALRELAV

>member
-46 YSLKKELLQDSQVA
+46 YSLKKKLLKDHQMA
-60 SYQKLVDLKHMTSDD
+60 SYQKLVVENKMPAEA
-75 FEKQLEIA
+75 FEKLLEIA
-83 FKAKSALYL
+83 FKARSTLYL
-92 NPEQRFDYLANLST
+92 KPEQRFDYLANLPT
-106 GHNLGAEL
+106 DHNLGVEL
-114 DAIMESI
+114 DSIMESI

-132 PKTYQHF
+132 PNTYQHF

-221 THFQEQNNTHNP
+221 THFQEQNHTHNQM
-233 IQFVGQE
+233 QFVGQE
-240 KTENNQKLAIMNMV
+240 KTKNNQKLAIMNMV
-254 LHGLDASNIVE
+254 VHGLDASNIVE
-265 GNSFYSALPDYIGQ
+265 GNSFYSALPHYIGK

-294 DASKCKNEVYAVP
+294 DASKCKSDVYVVP
-307 QQEEGQPEPTALEIA
+307 QQEENKPKLTALEIA
-322 QAAIAEKKRLPFGL
+322 QAAIGEKKRLPFGL

-366 QYFYSYLNETG
+366 QYFYSYLNKTG

-461 SESQLEALNAIV
+461 SESQLKALNAIV

-484 NLLRRYINSMLET
+484 NLLRHYTNSMLET

-502 VVYKD
+502 AVYKD

-512 KSVVDYVA
+512 KSVVDYVV
-520 KFATTTSIDVLNK
+520 KFAFNTSIDVLNK

-540 SEDKPTP
+540 AKDKPTT
-547 ITAEQLVSL
+547 ITAEQLAVL
-556 KSSALKAQQSLASE
+556 KASALKAQQSLASE
-570 LDENAKITLLE
+570 LAEDAKNALLD
-581 ALPSVADL
+581 ALPSIGDL
-589 RQQLEDAQDHAS
+589 HQKLEDAQEHAT
-601 IITVFNALQ
+601 IIAVFTTLQ
-610 NVLVQTQGVF
+610 HSLGQIQAVF
-620 NQLSATKAEALGLVA
+620 DQLSTIKSEALALVT

-652 DIAALLNGLNSSA
+652 DIVALLNGLNTSA
-665 EGEPE
+665 EGESE

-678 LEKTLADRIA
+678 LEKNLAERIA
-688 DVTWLNERFPEGVYA
+688 DLTWLNERFPEGVYA

-710 LASQE
+710 LTSRDD
-715 YIKNQD
+715 IKEQD
-721 YSLTAGRYVGVEE
+721 YSLTAGRYVGIEQSSIN
-734 TVFDTADFKETI
+734 TKDFNDFLNSTLVCLEDLSNK
-746 KVSKQELELLSEKLN
+746 SELLESRIQNSIKE
-761 NNLEA
+761 
-766 IFSDLDG
+766 
-773 LLKLCK
+773 LLA

>member
-1 MNISLIE
+1 
-8 KDLWEAADDLRAN
+8 
-21 SKLTATEY
+21 
-29 AQPILGIIF
+29 
-38 LSHATSRF
+38 
-46 YSLKKELLQDSQVA
+46 
-60 SYQKLVDLKHMTSDD
+60 
-75 FEKQLEIA
+75 
-83 FKAKSALYL
+83 
-92 NPEQRFDYLANLST
+92 
-106 GHNLGAEL
+106 
-114 DAIMESI
+114 
-121 ETQNP
+121 
-126 ILKGVL
+126 
-132 PKTYQHF
+132 
-139 EEDLL
+139 
-144 ERVVRIFN
+144 
-152 RDTLLNAE
+152 
-160 GDVFGKIYEYF
+160 
-171 LNKFA
+171 
-176 QSGAQEGGEF
+176 
-186 FTPPSLVRTIVNFIE
+186 
-201 PDHGLVI
+201 
-208 DPAVGSAGMFIQT
+208 
-221 THFQEQNNTHNP
+221 
-233 IQFVGQE
+233 
-240 KTENNQKLAIMNMV
+240 MNMV
-254 LHGLDASNIVE
+254 VHGLDASNIVE

-294 DASKCKNEVYAVP
+294 DASKCKNDVYVVP
-307 QQEEGQPEPTALEIA
+307 QQEEGKPEPTALEIA
-322 QAAIAEKKRLPFGL
+322 QAAIAQKKRLPFGL

-461 SESQLEALNAIV
+461 SESQLEALNALV

-484 NLLRRYINSMLET
+484 NLLRRYINTMLET

-502 VVYKD
+502 AVYKN
-507 YLRSS
+507 YLKSS
-512 KSVVDYVA
+512 KTVVDYVA
-520 KFATTTSIDVLNK
+520 KFATNTSITVLNK

-540 SEDKPTP
+540 AEEKPTP
-547 ITAEQLVSL
+547 ITAEQLASL
-556 KSSALKAQQSLASE
+556 KASAVKAQQGLTLELAE
-570 LDENAKITLLE
+570 DATIALLE
-581 ALPSVADL
+581 ALPSVGDL
-589 RQQLEDAQDHAS
+589 RQKLVDAQDHAS
-601 IITVFNALQ
+601 IITVFKALQ
-610 NVLVQTQGVF
+610 NALGQTQAVF
-620 NQLSATKAEALGLVA
+620 DQLSATKSEALALVA

-652 DIAALLNGLNSSA
+652 DITALLNGLNTSA

-670 TVQDQVQT
+670 TVQDQLHV

-688 DVTWLNERFPEGVYA
+688 DMTWLNERFPEGVYA

-710 LASQE
+710 LASQDD
-715 YIKNQD
+715 IKDQD
-721 YSLTAGRYVGVEE
+721 YSLTAGRYVGVAKNDESLE
-734 TVFDTADFKETI
+734 DFKV
-746 KVSKQELELLSEKLN
+746 KVESLHTELQELFAKN
-761 NNLEA
+761 KQLEQHILHSVGA
-766 IFSDLDG
+766 LFQ
-773 LLKLCK
+773 

>member
-46 YSLKKELLQDSQVA
+46 YSIKKELLTQLQMSA
-60 SYQKLVDLKHMTSDD
+60 YQKLVDENKMPVVA
-75 FEKQLEIA
+75 FEKQLETA
-83 FKAKSALYL
+83 FKARSALYL
-92 NPEQRFDYLANLST
+92 NPEQRFDYLANLPA
-106 GHNLGAEL
+106 GHNLGVEL
-114 DAIMESI
+114 NSIMESI

-132 PKTYQHF
+132 PQTYQSF

-144 ERVVRIFN
+144 ERVIRIFN

-201 PDHGLVI
+201 PDHGLVL

-221 THFQEQNNTHNP
+221 THFQEQHNTHNSM
-233 IQFVGQE
+233 QFVGQE

-254 LHGLDASNIVE
+254 LHGLDASNITE
-265 GNSFYSALPDYIGQ
+265 GNSFYSALPEYVGQ

-294 DASKCKNEVYAVP
+294 DASKCKPDVYTV
-307 QQEEGQPEPTALEIA
+307 QQHPDQPEPTALEIVK
-322 QAAIAEKKRLPFGL
+322 AAIAEKKRLPFGL

-343 GGKRN
+343 GGKRG

-395 EIRQKLVETGHVDI
+395 EIRRKLVETGHVDI

-450 FTVVSAKSHIF
+450 YTVVSAKSHIF

-473 WLYREEHDKYQ
+473 WLYREEHDKYH
-484 NLLRRYINSMLET
+484 NLLRGYLNTMIDT
-497 IEQMP
+497 VEQMP
-502 VVYKD
+502 NAYVNYV
-507 YLRSS
+507 
-512 KSVVDYVA
+512 KSAKAVVDYVA
-520 KFATTTSIDVLNK
+520 NFAQHTSIDVLNK
-533 LSKKEQE
+533 LTKKEQDT
-540 SEDKPTP
+540 EDKPTL
-547 ITAEQLVSL
+547 IAAEQLVKL
-556 KSSALKAQQSLASE
+556 KTDVLNVQKTLVSE
-570 LDENAKITLLE
+570 LVEGAKIEVLEGLPQVSLLRSQLE
-581 ALPSVADL
+581 A
-589 RQQLEDAQDHAS
+589 AQDHTS
-601 IITVFNALQ
+601 IIEIFNTLQ
-610 NVLVQTQGVF
+610 NSLDTTQAVF
-620 NQLSATKAEALGLVA
+620 DKLSRIKSEAVAFVA

-646 KQWANK
+646 KRWANK
-652 DIAALLNGLNSSA
+652 GVSALLNVLNSSA

-670 TVQDQVQT
+670 TVQDQVQI
-678 LEKTLADRIA
+678 LEKTLADRIT
-688 DVTWLNERFPEGVYA
+688 DMVWLNERFPEGVYA

-710 LASQE
+710 LASQGD
-715 YIKNQD
+715 IKEQD
-721 YSLTAGRYVGVEE
+721 YSFTSGRYVGVEE
-734 TVFDTADFKETI
+734 IDSVNENVAEE
-746 KVSKQELELLSEKLN
+746 VLGLLAEIEKLN
-761 NNLEA
+761 HASQILHNKLTLNLKEL
-766 IFSDLDG
+766 F
-773 LLKLCK
+773 

>member
-46 YSLKKELLQDSQVA
+46 YSLKKELLQDHQMA
-60 SYQKLVDLKHMTSDD
+60 SYQKLVDENKMPAEA

-83 FKAKSALYL
+83 FKARSALYL
-92 NPEQRFDYLANLST
+92 NPEQRFNYLANLPT

-233 IQFVGQE
+233 MQFVGQE

-254 LHGLDASNIVE
+254 VHGLDASNIVE

-294 DASKCKNEVYAVP
+294 DASKCKNDVYVVP
-307 QQEEGQPEPTALEIA
+307 QQEEGKPEPTAFEIA
-322 QAAIAEKKRLPFGL
+322 QAAIAQKKRLPFGL
-336 PGVTSKS
+336 PGVTSRS

-421 SLPCALWFFDKSKP
+421 SLPCALWFFDKSKS

-484 NLLRRYINSMLET
+484 NLLRRYITNMLET

-507 YLRSS
+507 YLSSS
-512 KSVVDYVA
+512 KTVVDYVA
-520 KFATTTSIDVLNK
+520 KFATNTSIDVLNK

-547 ITAEQLVSL
+547 ITAEQLASL
-556 KSSALKAQQSLASE
+556 KASALKAQQGLASE
-570 LDENAKITLLE
+570 LAENAKIALLE

-589 RQQLEDAQDHAS
+589 RQQLEDAQDHAA
-601 IITVFNALQ
+601 IIAVFTSLQNALG
-610 NVLVQTQGVF
+610 QTQAVF
-620 NQLSATKAEALGLVA
+620 DKLSATKSEALALVA

-641 AKKDK
+641 AKNDK
-646 KQWANK
+646 KHWGKNK
-652 DIAALLNGLNSSA
+652 DIAALLNGLNTSA

-678 LEKTLADRIA
+678 LEKALADRIT

-710 LASQE
+710 LASQKD
-715 YIKNQD
+715 IKDQD
-721 YSLTAGRYVGVEE
+721 YSLTPGRYVGVEE
-734 TVFDTADFKETI
+734 INSVNENVAEQ
-746 KVSKQELELLSEKLN
+746 VLGLLAEIDKLN
-761 NNLEA
+761 DVSQILHNKLAFNLKEL
-766 IFSDLDG
+766 F
-773 LLKLCK
+773 

>member
-21 SKLTATEY
+21 SKLTASKLTATEY

-46 YSLKKELLQDSQVA
+46 YSLKKELLQDHQMA
-60 SYQKLVDLKHMTSDD
+60 SYQKLVDENKMPAEA

-83 FKAKSALYL
+83 FKARSALYL
-92 NPEQRFDYLANLST
+92 NPEQRFDYLANLPT

-126 ILKGVL
+126 ILRGVL

-139 EEDLL
+139 EENLL

-233 IQFVGQE
+233 MQFVGQE

-254 LHGLDASNIVE
+254 VHGLDASNIVE

-279 CDFVMANPPFNVDAV
+279 CDFVMANPPFNV
-294 DASKCKNEVYAVP
+294 
-307 QQEEGQPEPTALEIA
+307 EEGKSEPTALEIA
-322 QAAIAEKKRLPFGL
+322 QAAIAQKKRLPFGL

-366 QYFYSYLNETG
+366 QYFYSYLNQTG

-484 NLLRRYINSMLET
+484 NLLRRYITNMLET

-507 YLRSS
+507 YLSSS
-512 KSVVDYVA
+512 KTVVDYVA
-520 KFATTTSIDVLNK
+520 KFATNTSIDVLNK

-540 SEDKPTP
+540 SEYKPTP
-547 ITAEQLVSL
+547 IIAEQLASL
-556 KSSALKAQQSLASE
+556 KASALKVQQGLASE
-570 LDENAKITLLE
+570 LAENAKIALLE

-610 NVLVQTQGVF
+610 NALSQTQAVF
-620 NQLSATKAEALGLVA
+620 DQLSATKSEALAFVA

-646 KQWANK
+646 KHWANK
-652 DIAALLNGLNSSA
+652 ELAALLNSLNTSA

-670 TVQDQVQT
+670 TVQDQVQS

-688 DVTWLNERFPEGVYA
+688 DIAWLYERFPEGVYA

-715 YIKNQD
+715 DIKDQD
-721 YSLTAGRYVGVEE
+721 YSLTPGRYVGVEE
-734 TVFDTADFKETI
+734 INSVNENVAEQ
-746 KVSKQELELLSEKLN
+746 VLGLLAEIDKLN
-761 NNLEA
+761 DVSQLLHNKLALNLKEL
-766 IFSDLDG
+766 F
-773 LLKLCK
+773 